1 MWSSILPT
9 APEGIS
15 VDDFFVNFVPEQFNK
30 MKDILNV
37 VDLSFLGE
45 NDFKM
50 QFNVEGKEYGVK
62 FKNGKD
68 LEVINGQVDKPAF
81 SLYVSEK
88 DWRDAVTGKFNKLA
102 DDFTGDP
109 SYFIDAKRYSAL
121 QSTNGMV
128 NMNLKKKDGRTL
140 PLKVVFNG
148 VETPAVTVN
157 LDMVDGLA
165 MLNRETD
172 GMKLF
177 MEGKLKFTGDMT
189 LLMKLQNLM

>member
-1 MWSSILPT
+1 MWSSIIPM

-15 VDDFFVNFVPEQFNK
+15 VDDFFTNFVPDQFNK
-30 MKDILNV
+30 VKDILNV
-37 VDLSFLGE
+37 VDLSFLGG
-45 NDFKM
+45 NDFNM
-50 QFNVEGKEYGVK
+50 QFNVEEKIYGIK
-62 FKNGKD
+62 FKHSKD
-68 LEVINGQVDKPAF
+68 LEVVHGEIDKPALA
-81 SLYVSEK
+81 LYVSEK
-88 DWRDAVTGKFNKLA
+88 DWRDAVTGKFNKMA

-109 SYFIDAKRYSAL
+109 TSFMDAKRYNVL
-121 QSTNGMV
+121 QSTNGTV
-128 NMNLKKKDGRTL
+128 DMNLKKNDGEIL

-148 VETPAVTVN
+148 VENPAVTVN

>member
-1 MWSSILPT
+1 MWSSIIPM

-15 VDDFFVNFVPEQFNK
+15 VDDFFTNFVPEQFNK
-30 MKDILNV
+30 MKDVLNV
-37 VDLSFLGE
+37 VDLSFLGG
-45 NDFKM
+45 NDFNM
-50 QFNVEGKEYGVK
+50 QFNVEGKVYGIK
-62 FKNGKD
+62 FKNAKD
-68 LEVINGQVDKPAF
+68 LEVVGGTVDKPVFA
-81 SLYVSEK
+81 LYVSEK
-88 DWRDAVTGKFNKLA
+88 DWRDAVTGKFNKMA

-109 SYFIDAKRYSAL
+109 SSFIDGKRYSAL
-121 QSTNGMV
+121 QSTNGTV
-128 NMNLKKKDGRTL
+128 NMNLKKNDGEVL
-140 PLKVVFNG
+140 PLRVVFNG

-165 MLNRETD
+165 MLNRVTD

>member
-1 MWSSILPT
+1 MWSSIIPT

-15 VDDFFVNFVPEQFNK
+15 VDDFFTNFVPEQFNK
-30 MKDILNV
+30 MKNVFNV
-37 VDLSFLGE
+37 VDLSFLGG
-45 NDFKM
+45 NDFNM
-50 QFNVEGKEYGVK
+50 QFNVEGKVYGIK
-62 FKNGKD
+62 FKNGQD
-68 LEVINGQVDKPAF
+68 IEVVNGAVDKPAVT
-81 SLYVSEK
+81 LHISEK
-88 DWRDAVTGKFNKLA
+88 DWRDAVTGKFNKMA

-109 SYFIDAKRYSAL
+109 SSFIDAKRYSAL

-128 NMNLKKKDGRTL
+128 NMNLKKNDGGTL
-140 PLKVVFNG
+140 PLKVVFNS

-165 MLNRETD
+165 MLNRVTD

-177 MEGKLKFTGDMT
+177 MEGRLKFTGDMT

>member
-1 MWSSILPT
+1 M

-15 VDDFFVNFVPEQFNK
+15 VDDFFTNFVPEQFNK
-30 MKDILNV
+30 VKDILNV
-37 VDLSFLGE
+37 VDLSFLGG
-45 NDFKM
+45 NDFNM
-50 QFNVEGKEYGVK
+50 QFIVEGKVYGIK
-62 FKNGKD
+62 FKNAKD
-68 LEVINGQVDKPAF
+68 LEVVSGAVDKPAF
-81 SLYVSEK
+81 ALYVSEK
-88 DWRDAVTGKFNKLA
+88 DWRDAVTGKFNKMA

-109 SYFIDAKRYSAL
+109 SSFIDVKRYSAL
-121 QSTNGMV
+121 QSTNGTV
-128 NMNLKKKDGRTL
+128 NMNLKKNDGEIL

-157 LDMVDGLA
+157 LDMIDGLA
-165 MLNRETD
+165 MLNRVTD

>member
-1 MWSSILPT
+1 MWSSIIPT

-15 VDDFFVNFVPEQFNK
+15 VDEFFTNFVPEQFDK
-30 MKDILNV
+30 MKDVLNL

-45 NDFKM
+45 NDFDM
-50 QFNVEGKEYGVK
+50 QFNVEGRVYGIK

-68 LEVINGQVDKPAF
+68 LQVVNGTIDKPAF
-81 SLYVSEK
+81 SLHVSEK
-88 DWRDAVTGKFNKLA
+88 DWRDAVTGKFNTMA
-102 DDFTGDP
+102 DGFSGDP
-109 SYFIDAKRYSAL
+109 SSFIDAKRYSAL
-121 QSTNGMV
+121 QSTSGTL
-128 NMNLKKKDGRTL
+128 NMNLKKNDGEIL

-148 VETPAVTVN
+148 VENPAVTVN
-157 LDMVDGLA
+157 IDMVDGLA

-177 MEGKLKFTGDMT
+177 MNGKLKFTGDMT

>member
-148 VETPAVTVN
+148 AETPAVTVN